1 MARLLA
7 GALALF
13 VATPLLAQTSVQNDS
28 AARVAARSSTLPL
41 IPTRTLKFTTDE
53 GTWISL
59 DVSPDGRAIVFD
71 LLGDLYTLPI
81 DGGKATR
88 ITSGL
93 AFDGQPRWS
102 PDGRRIVFTS
112 DRTGSENLWVV
123 DADGGHPRAISKGEK
138 ERFVS
143 PVWTPDGTYI
153 IASKGSDLWLFHQDG
168 GSGIKLTGTGT
179 PTAPSGPGAPALRY
193 LGVAFGGDA
202 RYPWVTISQPG
213 RGRYQTGREDDLSL
227 AEPNDDAPASSP

>member
-59 DVSPDGRAIVFD
+59 DVSPDGRTIVFD

-81 DGGKATR
+81 GGGKATR

-102 PDGRRIVFTS
+102 PDGKHIAFTS
-112 DRTGSENLWVV
+112 DRVTKRLSDMFSQVL
-123 DADGGHPRAISKGEK
+123 A
-138 ERFVS
+138 
-143 PVWTPDGTYI
+143 
-153 IASKGSDLWLFHQDG
+153 GSDL
-168 GSGIKLTGTGT
+168 LTGTQLRNWLIVFF
-179 PTAPSGPGAPALRY
+179 AALGLLFTFLQY
-193 LGVAFGGDA
+193 LH
-202 RYPWVTISQPG
+202 P
-213 RGRYQTGREDDLSL
+213 
-227 AEPNDDAPASSP
+227 

>member
-41 IPTRTLKFTTDE
+41 VPTRTLKFTTDE

-59 DVSPDGRAIVFD
+59 DVSPDGRTIVFD

-81 DGGKATR
+81 GGGKATR

-102 PDGRRIVFTS
+102 PDGKHIVFTS

-123 DADGGHPRAISKGEK
+123 DADGSHPRAISKGEK
-138 ERFVS
+138 ERF
-143 PVWTPDGTYI
+143 
-153 IASKGSDLWLFHQDG
+153 
-168 GSGIKLTGTGT
+168 GI
-179 PTAPSGPGAPALRY
+179 
-193 LGVAFGGDA
+193 
-202 RYPWVTISQPG
+202 G
-213 RGRYQTGREDDLSL
+213 R
-227 AEPNDDAPASSP
+227 AHV